1 MLFFILIS
9 ILEYGEIYTIQNS
22 FTTFYAKVLSKGILS
37 YFVWGYTP
45 FISLYH
51 WQRLSPQ
58 FVSVCS
64 GRSHPYPSTHSE
76 REKEGMHGKREQQQE
91 RQTLQHKNVFQTVS
105 FPSQYGILF
114 WQTLT
119 SIHALQYNKNRTP
132 WGNFPPEL
140 KKKKKV
146 KFPREELTLLGR
158 HLGWFCFPGPF
169 KRMVGILAFVSI
181 GASTSLPSY
190 HKS

>member
-64 GRSHPYPSTHSE
+64 GRSHPYPNTHSE

-140 KKKKKV
+140 KKKKKKSQIPQRRV
-146 KFPREELTLLGR
+146 DTVRQASWLILFSWSFQKNGGYPS
-158 HLGWFCFPGPF
+158 FCHY
-169 KRMVGILAFVSI
+169 RR
-181 GASTSLPSY
+181 
-190 HKS
+190 